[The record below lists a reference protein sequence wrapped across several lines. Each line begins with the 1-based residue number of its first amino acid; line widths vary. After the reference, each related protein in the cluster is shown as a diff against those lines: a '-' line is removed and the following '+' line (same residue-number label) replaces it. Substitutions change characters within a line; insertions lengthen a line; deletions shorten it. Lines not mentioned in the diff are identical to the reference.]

1 MTARRHWGYRELSLA
16 TPEGLLQWSLPHDVA
31 LPEQQPWLSRLESLI
46 QLCLRMGM
54 APGHRGFPSLSCI
67 RGSLYIF
74 GEKRT
79 GCAHFDFFLKWY
91 FAKKRCTNHE
101 ARVKHP

>member
-16 TPEGLLQWSLPHDVA
+16 TPEGLPQWSLPHDAA

-46 QLCLRMGM
+46 QLYLRIGM
-54 APGHRGFPSLSCI
+54 ALGHRGFPSLICI
-67 RGSLYIF
+67 RGILYIF

-79 GCAHFDFFLKWY
+79 GCAHFDFFSSGISQ
-91 FAKKRCTNHE
+91 KKR
-101 ARVKHP
+101 